1 MRAKDTGEGFL
12 AVKGYPRELAAVI
25 VQKTGRQADASSGG
39 HVGKGRVMVR
49 TVEILYPPGADQP
62 MLHRLQRRRRAAAH
76 HQGASIEIFLP
87 DEILFRQRICFVRD
101 QIDAAFKQ
109 IMHRDAGD
117 LSRLFPQS
125 KEDVD
130 LVSQERL
137 DAVFVLE
144 HRRDLHVRVGLREQA
159 HGLRQEKD
167 RLSHHQAD
175 GDAVPVFRAEV
186 LPLLNGAF

>member
-1 MRAKDTGEGFL
+1 MRTKDTGEGFP
-12 AVKGYPRELAAVI
+12 AVKRYPRELAAVI
-25 VQKTGRQADASSGG
+25 VQKTGRQTDTSPGG
-39 HVGKGRVMVR
+39 HVGEGRVVIR
-49 TVEILYPPGADQP
+49 TVEILYFPGADQS
-62 MLHRLQRRRRAAAH
+62 MLHRLERRRRAAAH
-76 HQGASIEIFLP
+76 HQGAPVKILLP
-87 DEILFRQRICFVRD
+87 DEILFRQRIGFVRD

-109 IMHRDAGD
+109 VMHRDAGD
-117 LSRLFPQS
+117 LSRLFPQG
-125 KEDVD
+125 KEDINFI
-130 LVSQERL
+130 LQESL

-144 HRRDLHVRVGLREQA
+144 YGRDLHVRVGFPEQA